1 MKFAVSREDLLKP
14 LQLVTG
20 VVERRQTMPV
30 LSNLCLVVTGQKL
43 MMTGTDL
50 EVQLVA
56 EVDLQAPAEQDGEI
70 TVPAR
75 KLMDIWR
82 ALPDGAQVS
91 FSVDEQ
97 RATLKSGRSRF
108 QLATLPAAEF
118 PTLEEGTTDADFTLS
133 QAQLRQLISKTSF
146 SMAQQD
152 VRYFL
157 NGMLLELAPAH
168 IRSVATDGHRLAM
181 CTLTPGPGAGPERQV
196 IVPRKGVL
204 ELARLIADG
213 DDPVALSL
221 GTHHLSAKVGG
232 FSFTTKLIDGRFPDY
247 EKVVPQGNTTV
258 VEADRRMLREAFQR
272 AAILSNEKYR
282 GVRLVLSPEN
292 LTIQANNPEQE
303 EAEESM
309 PVNYQGPA
317 LEIGFNVSYLL
328 EVLSTLEADE
338 VAMQVSD
345 SNSSALLEDKGSSE
359 ASYVVMPMRL

>member
-1 MKFAVSREDLLKP
+1 
-14 LQLVTG
+14 
-20 VVERRQTMPV
+20 
-30 LSNLCLVVTGQKL
+30 

-232 FSFTTKLIDGRFPDY
+232 SPSPLNSLMVVSPTMKRWFLKGTPPWLRQTEGCCEKLFYEPPSFLTKS
-247 EKVVPQGNTTV
+247 T
-258 VEADRRMLREAFQR
+258 EACAWCCLRK
-272 AAILSNEKYR
+272 I
-282 GVRLVLSPEN
+282 
-292 LTIQANNPEQE
+292 
-303 EAEESM
+303 
-309 PVNYQGPA
+309 
-317 LEIGFNVSYLL
+317 
-328 EVLSTLEADE
+328 
-338 VAMQVSD
+338 
-345 SNSSALLEDKGSSE
+345 
-359 ASYVVMPMRL
+359 

>member
-30 LSNLCLVVTGQKL
+30 LSNLCLVVSGKKL
-43 MMTGTDL
+43 LMTGTDL

-56 EVDLQAPAEQDGEI
+56 ELELASPAEQDGEI

-82 ALPDGAQVS
+82 ALPDSAQVS

-247 EKVVPQGNTTV
+247 EKVVPQGNTAV
-258 VEADRRMLREAFQR
+258 VEADRKMLREAFQR

-309 PVNYQGPA
+309 PVSYQGPA

-338 VAMQVSD
+338 VSVRVSD
-345 SNSSALLEDKGSSE
+345 ANSSALLEDKGSSE